1 MTEDNLQ
8 RIEHIRTKLKA
19 AEEKR
24 ERTHPLRWRSETI
37 HPHMI
42 KLECSFLRYNI
53 RSGRTRREQQAYLTN
68 NPSLPRDLFD
78 DPESEEAQ
86 NAQEK
91 ILEKMID
98 EAGLRKDLL
107 DEGQKEPAIITF
119 DGYIINGNRRL
130 AALRKVGEEWM
141 ECIVLPSD
149 ATPKELYE
157 LELDLQ
163 MAKDTK
169 MKYDWLNELLHI
181 CYGIEYLEESIQ
193 VLAKKMRLSDD
204 EIKSGLRIVKE
215 IYLYLDWLSYPKQY
229 HLISESD
236 KQEFSDLAKYTKKI
250 TDIDRQTTFRNE
262 VFAIIHG
269 PALEGRKYDSIR
281 RLFNNFI
288 NVQNTIAK
296 EAKLP
301 IKESEKKKNTIISS
315 TVDKS
320 KDPLGAIA
328 EVKPINDTSV
338 IAINVGNLFNTP
350 TEAKEHHKIL
360 IESIQGAHEESRDKK
375 DRRAAYTSIKK
386 AHSYL
391 QGLTIDSTTMEI
403 DAINSNLNEII
414 RIAKDYLIIVK
425 NYIKPPGNSDDEK

>member
-1 MTEDNLQ
+1 MIKDNLQ
-8 RIEHIRTKLKA
+8 RIEHIRTKVNT

-37 HPHMI
+37 HPHI
-42 KLECSFLRYNI
+42 IRLECSFLRYNI

-68 NPSLPRDLFD
+68 NPSLPQDLFD

-86 NAQEK
+86 KAQEK

-141 ECIVLPSD
+141 ECIVLPPD

-181 CYGIEYLEESIQ
+181 CYGIEDLGETTQI
-193 VLAKKMRLSDD
+193 LAKKMRLSDD
-204 EIKSGLRIVKE
+204 EIKSGLRILKE
-215 IYLYLDWLSYPKQY
+215 IDLYLDWFGHPKQY
-229 HLISESD
+229 QLISEND

-250 TDIDRQTTFRNE
+250 ADIDRQTSFRNE
-262 VFAIIHG
+262 VFTIING

-281 RLFNNFI
+281 RLYNNFI
-288 NVQNTIAK
+288 SVQNAIAK
-296 EAKLP
+296 EVKLP
-301 IKESEKKKNTIISS
+301 IKESEKKTNTMVSG
-315 TVDKS
+315 TTDKS

-328 EVKPINDTSV
+328 ETKTPSDTSV
-338 IAINVGNLFNTP
+338 MAVKVGKLFNTP

-360 IESIQGAHEESRDKK
+360 IESIQGAHEESRDKE

-403 DAINSNLNEII
+403 DAINTNLNEIV
-414 RIAKDYLIIVK
+414 RIAGDYLKIVK
-425 NYIKPPGNSDDEK
+425 KYIKSPGNSDDEK